1 MSERGKLFAGLPPAA
16 RQERFDTLLDH
27 PAARIERIA
36 SFAHASPPGFWY
48 DQAGDE
54 WVMLAAGRAELV
66 LEHASGDLET
76 LALAAGDWVF
86 IPAHR
91 RHRVASTSADA
102 VWLAVHLARP
112 DSRHPTHPAP
122 T

>member
-1 MSERGKLFAGLPPAA
+1 MADNEEGRQGLSERGNLFTGLPPAGP
-16 RQERFDTLLDH
+16 QEHFETLLDH

-36 SFAHASPPGFWY
+36 SFAQASPTGFWY

-66 LEHASGDLET
+66 LEHAGGDRET
-76 LALAAGDWVF
+76 LALEAGEWAF

-91 RHRVASTSADA
+91 RHRVESTSADA
-102 VWLAVHLARP
+102 IWLAVHLRKE
-112 DSRHPTHPAP
+112 
-122 T
+122 